1 MTCFA
6 LPSTTNPKNFN
17 ASDLDRLLLAHRT
30 TTILMLNFQKYR
42 YDKSIEWLS
51 FWDQFSVAVDSKTS
65 ILDVVKFSYFKG
77 VLNKD
82 VQKSI
87 CLLAKMKIIELL

>member
-30 TTILMLNFQKYR
+30 TTILMLNFQNI
-42 YDKSIEWLS
+42 DTINQLS
-51 FWDQFSVAVDSKTS
+51 
-65 ILDVVKFSYFKG
+65 G
-77 VLNKD
+77 
-82 VQKSI
+82 
-87 CLLAKMKIIELL
+87 